1 MRFFLLPLI
10 LFLLLSV
17 MQLIVDVVSI
27 DFDAV
32 FSATGLCVFVVATNY
47 EDVIDAI
54 YAHAVVDAVTTDVA
68 LL

>member
-1 MRFFLLPLI
+1 
-10 LFLLLSV
+10 
-17 MQLIVDVVSI
+17 MQLIVVVVSI
-27 DFDAV
+27 DFGAV

-54 YAHAVVDAVTTDVA
+54 YAHAVVDAVATDVA